1 MNYYLL
7 NLTLNKMKKSFFYT
21 LCLTLFLSCQKD
33 LQNATSANG
42 VGGSL
47 ARFAIVG
54 TKMYVV
60 TTDQLKT
67 FDITNPKQLQ
77 LLDTIKLGF
86 NGDIETIFS
95 FDKNLFIGSRSAL
108 HIYKL
113 DVNGKANFGSVAT
126 HSWGCD
132 PVVANDSFAFV
143 TTRNGR
149 TCRIQN
155 NTSNNQLI
163 VYDVKDVQNPKQL
176 TIVNMSFPNGVGLD
190 KNLLFVCDD
199 GVKIY
204 DVSQAIKPVLRKHI
218 TNIDAN
224 DVIPLNG
231 QLLVVGNQKLTQLD
245 YKDTANVKI
254 ISEFQ
259 LKK

>member
-1 MNYYLL
+1 
-7 NLTLNKMKKSFFYT
+7 MKKSIFYT
-21 LCLTLFLSCQKD
+21 LCFTLFLSCQKD
-33 LQNATSANG
+33 LQNATSGNG

-67 FDITNPKQLQ
+67 FDITNPKQLIVV
-77 LLDTIKLGF
+77 DTIQLRS

-113 DVNGKANFGSVAT
+113 DANGKASFGSVAT

-143 TTRNGR
+143 TTRNGGR
-149 TCRIQN
+149 NCQSQN
-155 NTSNNQLI
+155 NSFANQLI
-163 VYDVKDVQNPKQL
+163 VYDVKDVQNPRQL
-176 TIVNMSFPNGVGLD
+176 TIVNMTFPNGVGLD
-190 KNLLFVCDD
+190 KNLLFVCDA
-199 GVKIY
+199 GLKMY
-204 DVSQAIKPVLRKHI
+204 DVSQATKPVLRKYI
-218 TNIDAN
+218 NNIDAN

-231 QLLVVGNQKLTQLD
+231 QLLVVGNNKLTQLD

-254 ISEFQ
+254 ISEFA

>member
-1 MNYYLL
+1 
-7 NLTLNKMKKSFFYT
+7 MKKSFFYILFFT
-21 LCLTLFLSCQKD
+21 LLFSCQKD
-33 LQNATSANG
+33 LQNSSSDSG

-54 TKMYVV
+54 NKMYVV
-60 TTDQLKT
+60 TNDALKT

-77 LLDTIKLGF
+77 AVDTVKLGF
-86 NGDIETIFS
+86 DADIETIFA

-108 HIYKL
+108 HIYKI
-113 DVNGKANFGSVAT
+113 DANGVPRFGSIAT

-149 TCRIQN
+149 DCGIR
-155 NTSNNQLI
+155 NTSFANQLI
-163 VYDVKDVQNPKQL
+163 VYDVKDIQKPRQL
-176 TIVNMSFPNGVGLD
+176 TIVNMTFPNGVGLD

-199 GVKIY
+199 GLKIF
-204 DVSQAIKPVLRKHI
+204 DVSQAIKPFLRKHI
-218 TNIDAN
+218 NNIDAN

-231 QLLVVGNQKLTQLD
+231 QLLVVGNKKLTQLD
-245 YKDTANVKI
+245 YKDTANVKVV
-254 ISEFQ
+254 SEFD
-259 LKK
+259 LRK

>member
-1 MNYYLL
+1 
-7 NLTLNKMKKSFFYT
+7 MKKY
-21 LCLTLFLSCQKD
+21 LIPALFLCFLFSCQKD
-33 LQNATSANG
+33 LQNSSSDSG

-54 TKMYVV
+54 NKMYVV
-60 TTDQLKT
+60 TNDALKT

-77 LLDTIKLGF
+77 VVDTVKLGF
-86 NGDIETIFS
+86 NADIETIFA

-108 HIYKL
+108 HIYKI
-113 DVNGKANFGSVAT
+113 DANGVPRFGSVAT

-143 TTRNGR
+143 TTRNGGR
-149 TCRIQN
+149 DCRIQN
-155 NTSNNQLI
+155 NSFANQLI
-163 VYDVKDVQNPKQL
+163 VYDVKDIQAPRLL
-176 TIVNMSFPNGVGLD
+176 TIVNMTFPNGVGLD

-204 DVSQAIKPVLRKHI
+204 DVSQAAKPVLRKHI
-218 TNIDAN
+218 NNIDAN

-231 QLLVVGNQKLTQLD
+231 QLLVVGNNKITQLN
-245 YKDTANVKI
+245 YKDTADVKL
-254 ISEFQ
+254 ISEFS

>member
-1 MNYYLL
+1 
-7 NLTLNKMKKSFFYT
+7 MKKY
-21 LCLTLFLSCQKD
+21 LIPALFLCFLFSCQKD
-33 LQNATSANG
+33 LQNSSSDSG

-54 TKMYVV
+54 NKMYVV
-60 TTDQLKT
+60 TNDALKT

-77 LLDTIKLGF
+77 VVDTVKLGF
-86 NGDIETIFS
+86 NADIETIFA

-108 HIYKL
+108 HIYKI
-113 DVNGKANFGSVAT
+113 DANGVPRFGSVAT

-149 TCRIQN
+149 TCRTQN
-155 NTSNNQLI
+155 SSLANQLI

-176 TIVNMSFPNGVGLD
+176 TIVNMTFPNGVGLD
-190 KNLLFVCDD
+190 KNILFVCDS
-199 GVKIY
+199 GVKMY
-204 DVSQAIKPVLRKHI
+204 DVSQATRPILRKHI

-245 YKDTANVKI
+245 YKDTANVKVV
-254 ISEFQ
+254 SEFE